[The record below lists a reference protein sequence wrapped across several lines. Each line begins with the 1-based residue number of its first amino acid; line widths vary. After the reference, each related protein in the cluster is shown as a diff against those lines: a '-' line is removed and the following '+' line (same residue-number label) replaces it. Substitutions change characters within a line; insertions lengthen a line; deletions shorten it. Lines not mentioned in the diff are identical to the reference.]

1 MRSPLS
7 HRHWHPQDGGAKR
20 RLAALPICLL
30 LVLGAAHVRIERSGD
45 PLGEPEFLPV
55 DEAFAF
61 SARLDA
67 GRLVARWHM
76 ADGYYLYRHAFS
88 VEAEDGTALGKLAI
102 PTGKRIEDAYFGL
115 SEVYY
120 GSVEIAAAVQGPR
133 TGTLRAR
140 VRYQGCADAGL
151 CYPPQTRRV
160 ALPASGDAND
170 DGHAVP

>member
-1 MRSPLS
+1 M
-7 HRHWHPQDGGAKR
+7 
-20 RLAALPICLL
+20 AALPIGLL
-30 LVLGAAHVRIERSGD
+30 LVLGAAQVRIERGGD

-88 VEAEDGTALGKLAI
+88 VEAEDGTALGELAI
-102 PTGKRIEDAYFGL
+102 PTGKRIEDAYFGP

-120 GSVEIAAAVQGPR
+120 GSVEIAAAVQGPQAGPVR
-133 TGTLRAR
+133 TRF
-140 VRYQGCADAGL
+140 RYQGCADAGL
-151 CYPPQTRRV
+151 CYPPQVRRV
-160 ALPASGDAND
+160 AFPANGD
-170 DGHAVP
+170 GRVVP

>member
-1 MRSPLS
+1 M
-7 HRHWHPQDGGAKR
+7 
-20 RLAALPICLL
+20 L
-30 LVLGAAHVRIERSGD
+30 LVLGAAQVRIERGGD

-88 VEAEDGTALGKLAI
+88 VEAEDGTALGELAI
-102 PTGKRIEDAYFGL
+102 PTGKRIEDAYFGP

-120 GSVEIAAAVQGPR
+120 GSVEVAAAVHGPPA
-133 TGTLRAR
+133 GLVRAR
-140 VRYQGCADAGL
+140 FRYQGCADAGL

-160 ALPASGDAND
+160 VLPANGD
-170 DGHAVP
+170 GRVVP

>member
-1 MRSPLS
+1 MRSLRVPLANA
-7 HRHWHPQDGGAKR
+7 GR
-20 RLAALPICLL
+20 RVALPICLL
-30 LVLGAAHVRIERSGD
+30 LVLGAAQVRIERGGD

-67 GRLVARWHM
+67 GRLVARWNI
-76 ADGYYLYRHAFS
+76 ADGYYLYRHAFQI
-88 VEAEDGTALGKLAI
+88 EAEDGTALGELAI
-102 PTGKRIEDAYFGL
+102 PTGKRIEDAYFGP

-120 GSVEIAAAVQGPR
+120 GSVEIAAAVHGPR
-133 TGTLRAR
+133 TRAVYAR

-160 ALPASGDAND
+160 AFPANGD
-170 DGHAVP
+170 GRAVP

>member
-1 MRSPLS
+1 M
-7 HRHWHPQDGGAKR
+7 
-20 RLAALPICLL
+20 AALPICLL
-30 LVLGAAHVRIERSGD
+30 LVLGAAQVRIERSGD

-88 VEAEDGTALGKLAI
+88 VEAEDGAALGELAI
-102 PTGKRIEDAYFGL
+102 PTGKRIEDAYFGP

-120 GSVEIAAAVQGPR
+120 GIVEIAAAVQGPR
-133 TGTLRAR
+133 TGSVRAR
-140 VRYQGCADAGL
+140 IRYQGCADAGL
-151 CYPPQTRRV
+151 CYPPQMRRV
-160 ALPASGDAND
+160 AFPATDEVGSDN
-170 DGHAVP
+170 HVVP